1 MKKTAVLPI
10 VVAAILWGIIGFF
23 STTMKDAGMTTF
35 QNVSARMTFAALSL
49 VIANLIA
56 NPRQGFCV
64 SIKDLLLL
72 FACGT
77 ITLTVNN
84 VFYFTSIERSGM
96 SVAAVLMYTAPIFV
110 IIMSALIFKEKIT
123 KKKILALFITFAGCA
138 LVSLTSEQNTADAIG
153 ILCGVASGL
162 TYALYS
168 IFANG
173 LLKRYTSLTVVMYTY
188 IFAAI
193 SSYFIAGPVQT
204 FTALIKTDML
214 LYAVLFGTLSSA
226 LAHGL
231 YSLGM
236 KHTEP
241 SLASIVATLELVV
254 ASIVGFIVFHQSLA
268 WYNYIGIGLV
278 LFAVVL
284 LNIKAK
290 DAPTKST
297 RK

>member
-10 VVAAILWGIIGFF
+10 IVAAILWGIIGFF
-23 STTMKDAGMTTF
+23 STSMKNAGMTTF

-49 VIANLIA
+49 IIANLII
-56 NPRQGFCV
+56 NPRRGFRV
-64 SIKDLLLL
+64 SVKDLLLL

-110 IIMSALIFKEKIT
+110 MIMSALIFKEKIT
-123 KKKILALFITFAGCA
+123 KKKLLALVITFTGCV
-138 LVSLTSEQNTADAIG
+138 LVSLTSKQNTADAIG

-162 TYALYS
+162 TYAMYS

-173 LLKRYTSLTVVMYTY
+173 LLRRYSSLTVVMYTY
-188 IFAAI
+188 IFATV
-193 SSYFIAGPVQT
+193 SSYFIAGPAET

-214 LYAVLFGTLSSA
+214 LYALLFGALSSA

-254 ASIVGFIVFHQSLA
+254 ASIVGFIAFHQSLA
-268 WYNYIGIGLV
+268 WYNYVGIGLV

-284 LNIKAK
+284 LNI
-290 DAPTKST
+290 
-297 RK
+297 RKKESLNK